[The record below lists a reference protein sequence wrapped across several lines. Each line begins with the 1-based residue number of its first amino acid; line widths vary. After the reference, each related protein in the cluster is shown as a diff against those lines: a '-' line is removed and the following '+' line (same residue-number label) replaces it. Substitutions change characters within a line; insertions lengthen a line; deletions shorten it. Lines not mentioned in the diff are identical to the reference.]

1 MFSLKI
7 RQALASPG
15 GLFMLICAIDDTY
28 HALLHAADGFLL
40 ELKLPHLRL
49 VDDGLQLLPL
59 GG

>member
-1 MFSLKI
+1 
-7 RQALASPG
+7 
-15 GLFMLICAIDDTY
+15 MLICAIDDTY

-59 GG
+59 GGQSEIWRPDGRDGFHLQS